1 MNTAAPSA
9 QAALTTLARALE
21 ERFGEDVQ
29 AYVFGSYA
37 RGEAAE
43 GSDLDVLLVVPP
55 ELRRAVRQRAAE
67 VVSSLQIAGAPPV
80 SFMLIDP
87 DRWQQPTPFVREAK
101 RDAVALKF

>member
-1 MNTAAPSA
+1 MAPSA
-9 QAALTTLARALE
+9 QSALKILARALE

-37 RGEAAE
+37 RGEEAE
-43 GSDLDVLLVVPP
+43 GSDLDVLLIVPP

-80 SFMLIDP
+80 SFMLIGP
-87 DRWQQPTPFVREAK
+87 DGWQQPTPFVREAK